1 LVEAF
6 KVRALDRDWG
16 KEVVVAH
23 TEHYL
28 GKVLLMNAGTKGG
41 LQYHVEKEETFF
53 LFSGQA
59 LVRTGEDGKIL
70 ETLMLPGQSMHV
82 PPGAIHQVEAV
93 TACVFFEASTPHFDD
108 RVRVEEDFGL
118 ILPPGGL
125 PTTRNRVT
133 LT

>member
-1 LVEAF
+1 LVEQF
-6 KVRALDRDWG
+6 DVQKLDREWG
-16 KEVVVAH
+16 AEVIVAH

-53 LFSGQA
+53 LFSGHA
-59 LVRTGEDGKIL
+59 IVRTGVEGQIL
-70 ETLMLPGQSMHV
+70 EKAMFPGESMHV
-82 PPGAIHQVEAV
+82 PPGAVHQVEAV

-118 ILPPGGL
+118 AAGTGL
-125 PTTRNRVT
+125 PTTRGRVT